1 MHMSTRHSTSLHKR
15 PLWPPLR
22 CLLHQ
27 HHSAFLISAHKYISH
42 FVNRSSTFPWW
53 SIMIIV
59 LVVIIAA
66 GIFFWCFR
74 RWRRRQNAVDADQLL
89 PLNSHNAQHPGSQSP
104 ATQHSTSHQST
115 PFMASVS
122 LEQVSGSSL
131 SSECDHQQPSEL
143 ASVWLLG
150 QSLPEHGRT
159 TPTSLRQRN
168 NTPQPFTDE
177 GDGDHLPADV
187 HARIKTQRART
198 NSFATTDTLMWS
210 VDQ

>member
-1 MHMSTRHSTSLHKR
+1 MSA
-15 PLWPPLR
+15 
-22 CLLHQ
+22 Q
-27 HHSAFLISAHKYISH
+27 KYISH
-42 FVNRSSTFPWW
+42 FVNRSSTLPWW

-59 LVVIIAA
+59 LAIIVA

-89 PLNSHNAQHPGSQSP
+89 PLNSHDAQHPGSQSP
-104 ATQHSTSHQST
+104 DISRPAIQHSTSHVST
-115 PFMASVS
+115 SFMVNVS
-122 LEQVSGSSL
+122 LEQVSGPSL
-131 SSECDHQQPSEL
+131 SSECDHQQPPKL
-143 ASVWLLG
+143 ASAVWLLG

-159 TPTSLRQRN
+159 TPTSLGQQN
-168 NTPQPFTDE
+168 NTPQPFTAE